1 MSETEKKKKCS
12 LKIIEEILNYN
23 KNAQKI
29 FLLAS
34 KINKGKSV
42 PKKTIVERNIEE
54 SVQLRRRIAE
64 IEQDEK
70 KHKQ

>member
-1 MSETEKKKKCS
+1 MKQKKKKKCS

>member
-34 KINKGKSV
+34 KVNKGKSV

-54 SVQLRRRIAE
+54 SVQLRRRIDE
-64 IEQDEK
+64 IEQEEK

>member
-1 MSETEKKKKCS
+1 MKQKKKKKCS

-34 KINKGKSV
+34 KVNKGKSV
-42 PKKTIVERNIEE
+42 PKKTIAERNIEE

-64 IEQDEK
+64 IEQEEK